1 MKYKQII
8 GIIAMLMVFLIPLSF
23 AQTQTDEICNFDY
36 MDSCLIEM
44 DLYES
49 NKVYNMGG
57 YDTLFSFYYLGWYQP
72 SPFGQVEEQP
82 LLLIVDGDTNGIR
95 FLDTVYEGKELNF
108 DNPEYD
114 TDVVVDTILYDDG
127 ADVLYLVLVKV

>member
-1 MKYKQII
+1 MKTKII
-8 GIIAMLMVFLIPLSF
+8 TMMAMLMVLLPLSF

-57 YDTLFSFYYLGWYQP
+57 YDTLFSFYYLGWTQP
-72 SPFGQVEEQP
+72 SLFSHIQEQP
-82 LLLIVDGDTNGIR
+82 LLLIVDGDSNGVR
-95 FLDTVYEGKELNF
+95 FLDTIYEGKELNF
-108 DNPEYD
+108 ENPSYD
-114 TDVVVDTILYDDG
+114 TDVVVDTILYNDVD
-127 ADVLYLVLVKV
+127 DVLYLVLVKI